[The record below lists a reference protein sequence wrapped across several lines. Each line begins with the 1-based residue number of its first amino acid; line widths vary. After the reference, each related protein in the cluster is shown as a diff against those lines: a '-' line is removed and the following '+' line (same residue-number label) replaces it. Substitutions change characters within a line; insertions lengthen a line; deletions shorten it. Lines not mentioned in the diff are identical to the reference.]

1 MTKMGIALEMFFN
14 RVQSGGHRITE
25 HEGSHLEGLPGT
37 TEGDWQ
43 MEELAVNLVTVTSFG
58 HRA

>member
-1 MTKMGIALEMFFN
+1 MGIALEMFFN